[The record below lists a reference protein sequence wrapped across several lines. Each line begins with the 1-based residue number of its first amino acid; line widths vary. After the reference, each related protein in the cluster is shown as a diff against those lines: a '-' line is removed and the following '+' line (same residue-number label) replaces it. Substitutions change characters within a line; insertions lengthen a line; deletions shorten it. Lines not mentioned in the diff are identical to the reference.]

1 MKKTITILLMAI
13 ILFLATGAPS
23 CDTKQA
29 ESVQRKFA
37 LNTNRVASG
46 TNDALRGV
54 DQLVTQKLITLEQ
67 GRDAV
72 QLIRKANAVNG
83 VLIDTASSYIS
94 VIDGKRVF
102 VLTDEGVVNVSEAI
116 DNAVKAF
123 DLALSDPVISQ
134 KANPELSLLA
144 RTLALA
150 VKALLD
156 VKKQLRP
163 HTLTKE
169 LK

>member
-1 MKKTITILLMAI
+1 MKKTITILLMTV

-23 CDTKQA
+23 CTHEQA

-54 DQLVTQKLITLEQ
+54 DQLVTQKLITAEQ
-67 GRDAV
+67 GSKAV
-72 QLIRKANAVNG
+72 QLIRRANAVNG
-83 VLIDTASSYIS
+83 ILIDTASSYIS
-94 VIDGKRVF
+94 VVDGKRVF
-102 VLTDEGVVNVSEAI
+102 VLTNEGVVNVSLAI

-123 DLALSDPVISQ
+123 NLALNDPVINQ

-163 HTLTKE
+163 NVLTKE